1 MMKKILIIDDD
12 RSMTKLL
19 NFMLKDQYEVI
30 ISNNAKNALQILEK
44 IPVDGVITDISMQDM
59 DGYDLIHHIRKD
71 EDHSELPVLVLSART
86 LSEDRIKGLELGAD
100 DYLTKPFHPDELKL
114 RLKKILNRSDLNSV
128 S

>member
-1 MMKKILIIDDD
+1 MKKKILIIDDD

-30 ISNNAKNALQILEK
+30 ISNSAK
-44 IPVDGVITDISMQDM
+44 ITDISMQDM

-71 EDHSELPVLVLSART
+71 EEYSDLPVLVLSART
-86 LSEDRIKGLELGAD
+86 LSEDRIKGLEIGAD

>member
-1 MMKKILIIDDD
+1 MKKKILIIDDD

-19 NFMLKDQYEVI
+19 KFMLSDQYEVI
-30 ISNNAKNALQILEK
+30 ISNSAKNAMQVLEEL
-44 IPVDGVITDISMQDM
+44 PVDGVITDISMHDM
-59 DGYDLIHHIRKD
+59 DGYDLIHHIRKED
-71 EDHSELPVLVLSART
+71 EYCDLPVLVLSART

-114 RLKKILNRSDLNSV
+114 RLKKIMNRSNLNSV